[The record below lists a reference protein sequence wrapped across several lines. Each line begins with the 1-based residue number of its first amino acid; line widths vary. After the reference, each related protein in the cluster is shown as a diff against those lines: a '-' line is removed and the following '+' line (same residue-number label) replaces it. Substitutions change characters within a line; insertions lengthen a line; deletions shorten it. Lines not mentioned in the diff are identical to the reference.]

1 MNRILVTAALAG
13 AFFGAGAASATS
25 VIDGSC
31 ASINTGCLF
40 ETNINSSNS
49 GNASYLLAQNAFNTY
64 NDTHPGAGADITLNV
79 IAASNDGGFTGSLT
93 GAGTASGTWSLPGF
107 LVDFVAVKSAQNF
120 VLYKIAP
127 ASSGNWDTFLIP
139 YNQNPHALSHLVFFG
154 TKSTTPPPSVPEP
167 ASWALMILGFGGIGA
182 SLRQRRVRATFA

>member
-1 MNRILVTAALAG
+1 MTAALAG
-13 AFFGAGAASATS
+13 AVFGAGAASATS

-49 GNASYLLAQNAFNTY
+49 GNGSYLLAQGAFNTY
-64 NDTHPGAGADITLNV
+64 NDTHPSAGADITLNV
-79 IAASNDGGFTGSLT
+79 IASSLDLGFPGSITGGGSWT
-93 GAGTASGTWSLPGF
+93 GTWSLPGF

-120 VLYKIAP
+120 VLYKITP
-127 ASSGNWDTFLIP
+127 ASSGNWDTLLIP
-139 YNQNPHALSHLVFFG
+139 HNGDPHNLSHLVFFG
-154 TKSTTPPPSVPEP
+154 TRSTTDVPEP

-182 SLRQRRVRATFA
+182 SLRQRRARVTFA

>member
-1 MNRILVTAALAG
+1 MLITAALAG
-13 AFFGAGAASATS
+13 AFFGASAASATS

-31 ASINTGCLF
+31 ASITTGCLF
-40 ETNINSSNS
+40 EKNINSSNS
-49 GNASYLLAQNAFNTY
+49 GNASYLLAQAAFNTY

-79 IAASNDGGFTGSLT
+79 ISASDDSGFSGTLT
-93 GAGTASGTWSLPGF
+93 GAGGASGTWSLPGF
-107 LVDFVAVKSAQNF
+107 LVDFVAVKASDNF
-120 VLYKIAP
+120 VLYKITP

-154 TKSTTPPPSVPEP
+154 TRSTTPPPVPEP

-182 SLRQRRVRATFA
+182 SLRQRRAAVTFA